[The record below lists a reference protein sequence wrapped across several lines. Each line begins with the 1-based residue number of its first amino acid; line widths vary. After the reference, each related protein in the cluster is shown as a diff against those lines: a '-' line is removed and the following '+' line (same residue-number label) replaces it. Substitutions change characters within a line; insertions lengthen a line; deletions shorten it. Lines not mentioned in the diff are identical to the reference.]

1 MHNNNTA
8 EETPQQQTTKGLILL
23 IGAPGS
29 GKSLLG
35 QVLQICGK
43 KVAFFSVG
51 NQLREMGLVDEH
63 GRADTVVER
72 KEIME
77 RMRQEARA
85 MIEKEIERTESI
97 LVLECVKDIHD
108 AFGLME
114 LLRVH
119 QKTVKLLQVL
129 YLPSPCVGKALMRKA
144 FVSHMAAMRR
154 DAERKVGERQEKWE
168 LNARAILEFFTS
180 MGVTTEVVALKS
192 AVNLGYKSSRPSSLA
207 NLGYASDRPSG
218 DWHSSLKLPKILS
231 FTPLQ
236 PVVSDRL
243 VIDRGII
250 DAALHEAEEMTGL
263 RIFKD
268 ETKFIVPSTPIKSFN
283 DAAWVTSSPGRY
295 CISRKCDGTRHVLI
309 IGQENSF
316 MLNRA
321 GSVYDYSIST
331 SLPVNTVLDGELV
344 WVGGK
349 GFFIAFDTI
358 SAGVKHA
365 RAWQLPLLDR
375 VALMEGVLSL
385 EEADS
390 CEELRKASAEEK
402 KKGVLTVREAW
413 VKAEEDW
420 EVELAA
426 KSGQELARQKKS
438 KLKSS
443 GRYIPP
449 RFKDPTDINMMMD
462 NNMSIADWE
471 QTDEYRKW
479 HLTAKN
485 NYMSDRRHKEP
496 AFRLL
501 HKKQQAPES
510 STTAVKVVW
519 KRHLEVSPATL
530 EKLQTTDCPYPTD
543 GFVFTPSEAPYALG
557 MAELL
562 KKWQPADKIAADIR
576 PNDHRNI
583 TETAYPMQLVNGLV
597 YECFPIE
604 EYDFLQESVCCWI
617 PSSIRWDKQFGN
629 SRASIISLETTTTMN
644 AEILS
649 FEDLIGVA
657 KVTAAVKIDTFD
669 EKIIHPA
676 RTTDSILLYSSIMA
690 AVAEGRVERAV
701 DADTGLEIFN
711 HLPHCGGTTTP
722 VENMCRGL
730 VWHEGK
736 VVATPFV
743 RFSNE
748 LLWPRDIE
756 TGRASFK
763 VDGALAIAF
772 LWNGEI
778 HVTTRR
784 RMDSQQAIW
793 ARDWLRTHV
802 GSDAFEPGWTY
813 LLEAVFKDNA
823 VVVQYAF
830 DAAVL
835 LAAFAPDGTR
845 LTHNGC
851 TALARKMG
859 VMLTPS
865 IIMGELSELER
876 MLIPP
881 PPRNDDA
888 PPPSYEGW
896 IVTLQMDGSNT
907 KRVIPAYKEASMA
920 KDKLHP
926 LAVWDRVR
934 TGGMARDEMLRSSR
948 LPAHHVV
955 ELTHILDALQDAYD
969 KTVEKV
975 IAGVVELTDEEE
987 GLAAAVVLVV
997 HNEAAEKEEGYPLLP
1012 PSSMHYS
1019 HWIGNKL
1026 RVLVMD
1032 CIKPDIGGRLQGYAP
1047 STLCI
1052 NTIAKG
1058 WSNGP
1063 RTGRLAA
1070 RDEPLISVKLQE
1082 PSLLA
1087 LVLEQLEEGES
1098 ICKAVL
1104 VNKEWSRVMLSSP
1117 EIKRKMD
1124 EIREVQI
1131 LRNTAWS
1138 DSVVGLHSSD
1148 SGDYYDDDR
1157 HHNRYDGGG
1166 YGSN

>member
-1 MHNNNTA
+1 MLLHTK
-8 EETPQQQTTKGLILL
+8 TTQQHQTTKTTKGLILL
-23 IGAPGS
+23 IGAPGT

-35 QVLQICGK
+35 QVLQISGE

-51 NQLREMGLVDEH
+51 NRLREMGLVDEH
-63 GRADTVVER
+63 GRADNNMAKR

-85 MIEKEIERTESI
+85 MIEKEIERNTESI

-129 YLPSPCVGKALMRKA
+129 YLSSPCVGKALMRKA
-144 FVSHMAAMRR
+144 KVSQLAAMCR

-180 MGVTTEVVALKS
+180 MGLTTEVVALKS
-192 AVNLGYKSSRPSSLA
+192 AVNLGSSLA
-207 NLGYASDRPSG
+207 NLGYASDRPISSTSG
-218 DWHSSLKLPKILS
+218 DWHSSLKLPKRLS

-263 RIFKD
+263 RIFNKD

-283 DAAWVTSSPGRY
+283 DAAWVTSPGRY

-309 IGQENSF
+309 IGKENSF

-321 GSVYDYSIST
+321 GSVYNYFIST
-331 SLPVNTVLDGELV
+331 TLPVNTVLDGELV

-365 RAWQLPLLDR
+365 RAWQLPLMDR
-375 VALMEGVLSL
+375 VAMMEEVLSL

-390 CEELRKASAEEK
+390 CEELRKAAAEEMIMNK
-402 KKGVLTVREAW
+402 GGVLTAREAW
-413 VKAEEDW
+413 VKAGEDW
-420 EVELAA
+420 KVELAA
-426 KSGQELARQKKS
+426 KSGLELTRQKS
-438 KLKSS
+438 KLISN
-443 GRYIPP
+443 RYNT
-449 RFKDPTDINMMMD
+449 RLKKNPTNINMD
-462 NNMSIADWE
+462 MSIADWE
-471 QTDEYRKW
+471 QTDEYREW

-485 NYMSDRRHKEP
+485 NYMSNRRHSDP

-501 HKKQQAPES
+501 HKKQQAPTTTTTTEES
-510 STTAVKVVW
+510 STTTTTVKVVW

-530 EKLQTTDCPYPTD
+530 EKLQTTTDCPSSYPTD
-543 GFVFTPSEAPYALG
+543 GFVFTPREAPYALG

-562 KKWQPADKIAADIR
+562 KKWQPIDKIAADIR
-576 PNDHRNI
+576 PNDDDDHRNI
-583 TETAYPMQLVNGLV
+583 TETAYPMQLINGLV
-597 YECFPIE
+597 YECFQIE
-604 EYDFLQESVCCWI
+604 EEHDIVRWI

-629 SRASIISLETTTTMN
+629 NRASIISLETTTTT

-649 FEDLIGVA
+649 FEDLIRVA
-657 KVTAAVKIDTFD
+657 KVTAAVKIIDTFD

-701 DADTGLEIFN
+701 DAETGLEIFN
-711 HLPHCGGTTTP
+711 HLPLLICGTTTTP

-730 VWHEGK
+730 VVAKGK

-748 LLWPRDIE
+748 LWPTIFSKK

-793 ARDWLRTHV
+793 ARDWLRTNV
-802 GSDAFEPGWTY
+802 GSDAFEPNWTY
-813 LLEAVFKDNA
+813 LFEAVFKDNA

-851 TALARKMG
+851 TALARKMD
-859 VMLTPS
+859 VMLAPS
-865 IIMGELSELER
+865 IMGKLLEFEQ

-881 PPRNDDA
+881 RNT

-896 IVTLQMDGSNT
+896 IVTQMDGSNT

-934 TGGMARDEMLRSSR
+934 TGGMARDEMLRG
-948 LPAHHVV
+948 LAAHHVV
-955 ELTHILDALQDAYD
+955 ELTHILDALQGEYD

-975 IAGVVELTDEEE
+975 VAGMELTDG
-987 GLAAAVVLVV
+987 GLAVVFY
-997 HNEAAEKEEGYPLLP
+997 GPLLFP
-1012 PSSMHYS
+1012 PSMHYS

-1032 CIKPDIGGRLQGYAP
+1032 CIKPDIDGRLQGYTP
-1047 STLCI
+1047 STLCL

-1058 WSNGP
+1058 WANGP

-1070 RDEPLISVKLQE
+1070 RDEEPLISVKLHE
-1082 PSLLA
+1082 PSLLS
-1087 LVLEQLEEGES
+1087 LIIEQLEGES
-1098 ICKAVL
+1098 MCNAVL

-1117 EIKRKMD
+1117 EIKRKVD
-1124 EIREVQI
+1124 EIKEAQI
-1131 LRNTAWS
+1131 LRNILWS
-1138 DSVVGLHSSD
+1138 DSDGRFSPDHVGFGFDYDRDNYDRDHS
-1148 SGDYYDDDR
+1148 YDD
-1157 HHNRYDGGG
+1157 HPYSG